1 MYRERPVSMPD
12 DKTQP
17 SRTSDVGGSPPDTVG
32 APGDGPGVGEG
43 GRARVLPE
51 TDTRRRRI
59 EEAPRPLWKRLA
71 EVVLM
76 VAAAFALAM
85 LIQAFVVKPYVVPTG
100 SMIPTIQLNDRVLC
114 DRITFHFR
122 EPRVGDIVVFENPMS
137 GGIPLVKRVLGVGGQ
152 TLEIKQGYVYLDGI
166 MLEEPYIVPERRG
179 TYTSEGP
186 IHIPEGELW
195 MMGDNRIESGDS
207 RYFGSM
213 PVESV
218 LGRAFFTYW
227 PPSHLGALR

>member
-1 MYRERPVSMPD
+1 MPD
-12 DKTQP
+12 DKTQL
-17 SRTSDVGGSPPDTVG
+17 SRVPDVGGAPPDAGG
-32 APGDGPGVGEG
+32 ASVEGPGVDEG
-43 GRARVLPE
+43 GQARARLE
-51 TDTRRRRI
+51 MDTRRRRVQ
-59 EEAPRPLWKRLA
+59 EAPRPLWKRVG

-76 VAAAFALAM
+76 VAAAFGLAM
-85 LIQAFVVKPYVVPTG
+85 LIQAFVAKPYVVPTG

-122 EPRVGDIVVFENPMS
+122 EPRVGDVAVFENPMS
-137 GGIPLVKRVLGVGGQ
+137 GGIPLVKRVLAVGGQ
-152 TLEIKQGYVYLDGI
+152 MLEIKQGYVYLDGV

-179 TYTSEGP
+179 TYTSEEP
-186 IHIPEGELW
+186 IRIPEDELW

-207 RYFGSM
+207 RYFGSI
-213 PVESV
+213 PVETV